1 MDLGNII
8 TFFNEKICL
17 TTVPISIELNQY
29 KSVWKGEKIKPLVTA
44 FANLFFSYIQLKQ
57 SFHNR
62 GILRNR
68 ITLFILGFTV
78 VLITIFVFFSRTSTN
93 ESAGFSVPSQRVN
106 TGKSAATT
114 KKWDGIGKIADMIWE

>member
-1 MDLGNII
+1 MGNRI
-8 TFFNEKICL
+8 TFFYKKICL

-29 KSVWKGEKIKPLVTA
+29 KSVWKGKKIKPLDTA
-44 FANLFFSYIQLKQ
+44 IANLFFSYIQLKQ
-57 SFHNR
+57 SFHNGGR
-62 GILRNR
+62 LRNR
-68 ITLFILGFTV
+68 ITLFIFAFTV
-78 VLITIFVFFSRTSTN
+78 VLITIFAFFSRTSTN

>member
-1 MDLGNII
+1 MGNRI
-8 TFFNEKICL
+8 TFFYKKICL
-17 TTVPISIELNQY
+17 TTVPMSIELNQY
-29 KSVWKGEKIKPLVTA
+29 KSVWKAEKIKPLVTA
-44 FANLFFSYIQLKQ
+44 IANLFFSYIQLKQ

-62 GILRNR
+62 GRLRNR

-106 TGKSAATT
+106 TGKSAAITQ
-114 KKWDGIGKIADMIWE
+114 KWNGIGKIADMIWE

>member
-1 MDLGNII
+1 MDFGNRI
-8 TFFNEKICL
+8 TFFNKKICL

-29 KSVWKGEKIKPLVTA
+29 KSVWKGKKIKPLDTA
-44 FANLFFSYIQLKQ
+44 IANLFFSYIQLKQ

-62 GILRNR
+62 GRLRNR

-106 TGKSAATT
+106 SGKSAATT
-114 KKWDGIGKIADMIWE
+114 QKWDGMGKIADMIWE

>member
-1 MDLGNII
+1 MDFGNRI
-8 TFFNEKICL
+8 TFFNKKICL

-44 FANLFFSYIQLKQ
+44 IANLFFSYIQLKH
-57 SFHNR
+57 SFHN
-62 GILRNR
+62 GGKLRNR
-68 ITLFILGFTV
+68 ITLFILVFTV